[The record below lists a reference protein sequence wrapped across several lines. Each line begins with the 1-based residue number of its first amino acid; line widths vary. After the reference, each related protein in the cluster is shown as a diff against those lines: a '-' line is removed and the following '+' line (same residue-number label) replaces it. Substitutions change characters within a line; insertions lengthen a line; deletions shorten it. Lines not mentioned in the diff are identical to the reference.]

1 MGSDVLLSAKAGD
14 VIKLGDFSW
23 LVLDKQG
30 GRLLVLC
37 EKVIEQRPYNT
48 KFIDVTWET
57 SSLRQY
63 LNGEFFDRFSA
74 EEKARISETRIP
86 NNNNP
91 WFNTKGGNNTSDKVF
106 LLSLGEVVKYFGDSG
121 QLANQPP
128 DARRIK
134 DEYNTARVAT
144 GLDGA
149 GAWWW
154 LRSPGFYGLNG
165 AYVNNGGWIYLDG
178 NNVNLYGGGVR
189 PAMWLNA
196 KELSATEKEEDYTP
210 DSTISSQSDDYM
222 SFIFESSPF
231 CCTLWDEKRNI
242 IDCNQAVLN
251 LFGLSSKQEYIK
263 NFFEFSPPIQPCGR
277 LSSEMAR
284 EKLTK
289 AFEDGEHHLE
299 WMHRGFDGEPIPTE
313 IILTRIKFN
322 DRYIVA
328 SYTRDLREFKAAMAK
343 IYETEARVQLM
354 LDSTPLC
361 CNLWDVSFNI
371 IECNQE
377 AVKLFDLSGKDEYLE
392 RFFELSP
399 PFQPDGRP
407 SYETMQENIAKAFRD
422 GYFRF
427 GWMHQR
433 LDDTPIPSEISL
445 VRIKYKDGYIV
456 AGYTRDMREYNK
468 MVEEKHRAEVA
479 EESNHAKSKFLAN
492 ISHEIRTPMNAI
504 LGITEIQLQNQ
515 NLDPAV
521 KDSLEKLYASGTL
534 LLGIINDLLD
544 MSKIDAGMFEL
555 VPTKYYTAS
564 LINDVANINMVRFK
578 SKPINFVLD
587 IDENLPS
594 QLVGDDLRIKQI
606 LNNVLSNAF
615 KYTKEGEVKFAVTVE
630 NDNETELTIVF
641 TVADTGLGMSKEQID
656 KLFDEYSRFD
666 MEANRTTEGTGL
678 GMHITRNLLKMM
690 DGKIGIESDIN
701 VGTTIVIKMK
711 QEKGGIE
718 LLGKDIARQ
727 LEQFRSENMNLRNLQ
742 IVHEPM
748 PYGKILVVDD
758 VDMNLF
764 VAEGLLAPYKI
775 TVTTAISGFKAIEI
789 IESRKKFDII
799 FMDHM
804 MPDMD
809 GVEAVAKIRTL
820 GYNGIIIALTAN
832 AVSDVVDFFLENG
845 FDDFLSK
852 PIDSRQ
858 LNNILKKYVRDAHP
872 EEAMEASRVLTPM
885 TTPAYVQ
892 VAEKTANKNTEF
904 FMREVWGISE
914 INVEIGLS
922 RASGQADMYYK
933 FMSMF
938 VKSLQ
943 REQKELQNF
952 LEAQDMEKFAI
963 LVHGLKSKLATIGAV
978 NLNDMAQELENR
990 SKDGD
995 VEYCRTHFP
1004 GFADKLTA
1012 LYNDLIPL
1020 FPDEEAVEKKSGDSD
1035 FLVGKIA
1042 EALEAADAF
1051 DDDIVTKIINELR
1064 EYDFGEEVNS
1074 QLDEILTLISEFEY
1088 EKVSEILKNM

>member
-14 VIKLGDFSW
+14 VIVFGDFSW
-23 LVLDKQG
+23 LVLDEQG

-63 LNGEFFDRFSA
+63 LNGEFFEHFSA
-74 EEKARISETRIP
+74 KEKARILETRIP
-86 NNNNP
+86 NNNNL
-91 WFNTKGGNNTSDKVF
+91 WFNTKGGNNTTDRVF

-134 DEYNTARVAT
+134 DEYNSARVAT
-144 GLDGA
+144 GLDDA
-149 GAWWW
+149 GVWWW
-154 LRSPGFYGLNG
+154 LRSPGFYGLNA

-189 PAMWLNA
+189 PAMWLSA
-196 KELSATEKEEDYTP
+196 KELSAAEVKMNPTTEYTKSS
-210 DSTISSQSDDYM
+210 DSDGYM
-222 SFIFESSPF
+222 ALIFELSPF

-251 LFGLSSKQEYIK
+251 LFGLSSKQEYIE
-263 NFFEFSPPIQPCGR
+263 NFFEFSPPIQPNGS

-289 AFEDGEHHLE
+289 AFEDGGYHLE

-322 DRYIVA
+322 DRYIVV

-343 IYETEARVQLM
+343 MHETEERVQLM

-377 AVKLFDLSGKDEYLE
+377 AVKLFDLSGKEEYLE
-392 RFFELSP
+392 RYFELSP

-433 LDDTPIPSEISL
+433 LDGAPIPSEISL

-468 MVEEKHRAEVA
+468 MVEEKRRAEVA
-479 EESNHAKSKFLAN
+479 EESNQAKSKFLAN

-564 LINDVANINMVRFK
+564 LINDVANINMVRFR
-578 SKPINFVLD
+578 SKPINFILD
-587 IDENLPS
+587 VDEKLPS

-615 KYTKEGEVKFAVTVE
+615 KYTKKGEVKFSITVE
-630 NDNETELTIVF
+630 NDNEENPTIVF
-641 TVADTGLGMSKEQID
+641 KVADTGLGMSKEQIE

-690 DGKIGIESDIN
+690 DGKIDIESEIN
-701 VGTTIVIKMK
+701 VGTTITLRMK
-711 QEKGGIE
+711 QENGGNG
-718 LLGKDIARQ
+718 LLGKEIATQ
-727 LEQFRSENMNLRNLQ
+727 LEQFRNEVMNLRNLQ
-742 IVHEPM
+742 IVHEAM
-748 PYGKILVVDD
+748 PYGKVLVVDD

-775 TVTTAISGFKAIEI
+775 AVTTAISGFKAIEI
-789 IESRKKFDII
+789 IESGKKYDII

-809 GVEAVAKIRTL
+809 GVEAVAKIRAL
-820 GYNGIIIALTAN
+820 GYTGTIIALTAN

-858 LNNILKKYVRDAHP
+858 LNNMLKKYIRDTHP
-872 EEAMEASRVLTPM
+872 EEAMEVSQVLTPISK
-885 TTPAYVQ
+885 P
-892 VAEKTANKNTEF
+892 KITEL
-904 FMREVWGISE
+904 FMREIWGINE
-914 INVEIGLS
+914 LNVEIGLS

-933 FMSMF
+933 FVSMF
-938 VKSLQ
+938 VKSLK
-943 REQKELQNF
+943 REQKELAAF
-952 LEAQDMEKFAI
+952 LEAQDMENFAI

-978 NLNDMAQELENR
+978 NLNDMAQELENK

-995 VEYCRTHFP
+995 IEYCRTHFP
-1004 GFADKLTA
+1004 VFDDKLSK
-1012 LYNDLIPL
+1012 LYADLISL
-1020 FPDEEAVEKKSGDSD
+1020 LPDEGAVEKKTGDSG
-1035 FLVGKIA
+1035 FLAEKVA

-1051 DDDIVTKIINELR
+1051 DDDTVTKAINELL
-1064 EYDFGEEVNS
+1064 EYDFGEEINS
-1074 QLDEILTLISEFEY
+1074 QLDIILTAIGEFEY
-1088 EKVSEILKNM
+1088 EKVSELLRMEEFK